1 MLSLQL
7 KIFPILTSIFRTFL
21 NNMKAFGLGNDI
33 CKEFLHKMSTI
44 GDLSEGKPT
53 SYEKLGASRMKLSG
67 VLIVW

>member
-44 GDLSEGKPT
+44 GDLSE
-53 SYEKLGASRMKLSG
+53 EQIKLLEDSMAAADVDERTR
-67 VLIVW
+67 